1 MRDETEIEKDF
12 TCSLSSSPCEVV
24 CVVMS
29 GSDMG
34 WPLVI
39 LCPMRESTD
48 DVPEISPPPVQWEGR
63 VSWVVEVVVVVD
75 ELLRRVLQKLM
86 NNLYENKNC
95 NTGLEK
101 SELLNLFHIFIPV
114 NCFQSSNEDWYEE
127 KAPTYRSK
135 YFGSKRIW
143 EAVRKTSNLPLLPNM
158 TLQLWWDKKNTISI

>member
-1 MRDETEIEKDF
+1 MRVVIKTILGLANMRDETENEKDF

-101 SELLNLFHIFIPV
+101 
-114 NCFQSSNEDWYEE
+114 
-127 KAPTYRSK
+127 
-135 YFGSKRIW
+135 KRI
-143 EAVRKTSNLPLLPNM
+143 A
-158 TLQLWWDKKNTISI
+158 